1 MVIFPIIPI
10 WVISIVCV
18 LLIVI
23 IFKYNKKSILRILMV
38 ILVFIINLR
47 IMIPGSGSESL
58 SSDLD
63 VLLVV
68 DSTIS
73 MNALDY
79 GNKETRLSGAKKDC
93 ENIINELEG
102 SRFSI
107 ISFDNN
113 AKVLVPFTYDSDIAL
128 SSIDLI
134 TPISELYARG
144 SSLNTPYDAIL
155 DVLKSD
161 SEDDKRSK
169 IIFFISDGEITD
181 ESKLKSFKELSKYV
195 SGGAVLGYGTEKGGN
210 MKYKNKYSDEER
222 YLMDYSGSYGMAVS
236 KIDEKNLKKIS
247 SDLRVDYINMNNHN
261 NINYK
266 LKEIK
271 RKNNLRVTAN
281 DKSSYKDIYFIFI
294 IPLLIL
300 MVLDF
305 YKIRRKFI

>member
-10 WVISIVCV
+10 WGISIVCV

>member
-271 RKNNLRVTAN
+271 GKNNLRVTAN